1 MLIHWIWYAT
11 LPNVSMRQKLELLKH
26 FSDPEEIFNTQ
37 TFADFPQIPTPI
49 GKALEN
55 KDLTL
60 ARAVVKGC
68 AEKRVGILTMADAGY
83 PSKLKNIAD
92 PPLVLYYK
100 GVLPDFE
107 GQPVIGVVGTR
118 KASAYGMNVARVISR
133 EISACGGLV
142 VSGGAGGIDTAALQS
157 ASSAGSQTVAIL
169 GCGVNVVYP
178 KTNRELFSKIAKNG
192 CLMSEYLPD
201 SEPKPWQFPERNR
214 IISGLS
220 NGVLVVEAPAQS
232 GALITARDAFE
243 QGRDVFAVPGNVG
256 VAACAGSNGLI
267 SDYATAVLCG
277 WDILKVYASQ
287 YPDAVKK
294 ADPEKPN
301 FSRQRLAETVIF
313 PDLQEP
319 EKKIAIDNP
328 TANAYSD
335 LEYNNLTPQEEA
347 VLRQLD
353 FNPIPVDRLIA
364 QTGLPAA
371 EALRILTALALK
383 GMVVNHPGRLVSANY
398 R

>member
-11 LPNVSMRQKLELLKH
+11 LPNVSLKQKLELLKH
-26 FSDPEEIFNTQ
+26 FSDPEEIFNTES
-37 TFADFPQIPTPI
+37 FAHIRQIPTPI

-60 ARAVVKGC
+60 ARSVVKGC
-68 AEKRVGILTMADAGY
+68 AEKQVGILTMADAGY

-133 EISACGGLV
+133 ELALCGGLV

-157 ASSAGSQTVAIL
+157 ASSAGSQTVAVL
-169 GCGVNVVYP
+169 GCGVNVAYP
-178 KTNRELFSKIAKNG
+178 KTNRELFSQISKNG

-201 SEPKPWQFPERNR
+201 SGPKPWQFPERNR

-220 NGVLVVEAPAQS
+220 NGVLVVEAPNQS
-232 GALITARDAFE
+232 GALITARDAFQ
-243 QGRDVFAVPGNVG
+243 QGRDVFAVPGSVG
-256 VAACAGSNGLI
+256 MATCAGSNGLI
-267 SDYATAVLCG
+267 GDIATAVFCG
-277 WDILKVYASQ
+277 WDILKVYAPQ
-287 YPDAVKK
+287 YPYTVEKRDV
-294 ADPEKPN
+294 EKPN

-313 PDLQEP
+313 PELQEP
-319 EKKIAIDNP
+319 AEKKPVDNP

-335 LEYNNLTPQEEA
+335 LEYNLTPQEEA

-353 FNPIPVDRLIA
+353 LNPIPVDRLIA
-364 QTGLPAA
+364 QTGLPAP
-371 EALRILTALALK
+371 EALRALTALALK